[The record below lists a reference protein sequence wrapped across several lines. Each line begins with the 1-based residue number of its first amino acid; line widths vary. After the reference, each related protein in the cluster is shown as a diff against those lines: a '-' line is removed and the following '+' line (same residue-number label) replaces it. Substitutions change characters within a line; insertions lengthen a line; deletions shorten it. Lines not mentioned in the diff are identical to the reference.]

1 MIEPIG
7 EVLFLKKPTV
17 ALLFLFLFSLLMSLF
32 LPIHGEEAVYDTVVR
47 LHVLANSDT
56 EEDQAVKLK
65 VRDAVLEAAAGWLD
79 GAADAGEALTLAQQE
94 LPRLQA
100 AAQQTVRDAGY
111 SYPVKAQLCRMYFT
125 TRQYD
130 TVTLP
135 AGVYDAV
142 RFTIGAGEG
151 HNWWCVVFPPMCV
164 GTSVKENALTDV
176 LDSSQQSLVTGG
188 SRYAVRFKVVEWVE
202 WLLSRFS

>member
-1 MIEPIG
+1 MKIIHDKRWIRAISGGLLLCLMLSVCGVYG
-7 EVLFLKKPTV
+7 ECQGIRD
-17 ALLFLFLFSLLMSLF
+17 S
-32 LPIHGEEAVYDTVVR
+32 VVR
-47 LHVLANSDT
+47 LHILANSDSAA
-56 EEDQAVKLK
+56 DQALKLQ

-79 GAADAGEALTLAQQE
+79 GAADAGEALMLAQQQ

-164 GTSVKENALTDV
+164 GTSVKESTLTDV